1 MNSFKIVH
9 RARAI
14 KKLNSWI
21 TFPKHEPIFNRE
33 DMKYITW
40 ILVLFLFN
48 IDIIKDIR
56 GIMLLSIEIY
66 YCFMSLTC
74 SYILVYCKV
83 RYFLVKQI
91 SLSDSF
97 FALFNFLT
105 WSNKYKI
112 PNHLS
117 GIKLHFKCLQ
127 IYLFAFHQ
135 RVMFPENHCMIRH
148 LINNVWKRISSN
160 KKDKAIPKY
169 FHNLTL

>member
-1 MNSFKIVH
+1 MS
-9 RARAI
+9 
-14 KKLNSWI
+14 
-21 TFPKHEPIFNRE
+21 
-33 DMKYITW
+33 
-40 ILVLFLFN
+40 LF
-48 IDIIKDIR
+48 
-56 GIMLLSIEIY
+56 SIERIWSISHEY
-66 YCFMSLTC
+66 LFYSFQYWHHKRYSRDNVIINRDILLFYVVT
-74 SYILVYCKV
+74 YISVYCKV

-169 FHNLTL
+169 FHNLAL